1 MNDEIDPEDAARAL
15 SEIGRRREQV
25 IRRAATPGWH
35 WWATA
40 VLTIALAATIDS
52 GSGALLWTGV
62 ALFTVGSLVISG
74 LLSRAR
80 RGAPPRRDLAAPGSV
95 PRLLA
100 GIAAC
105 AAVLLGLCL
114 ATGLSLKAARVPYP
128 ATISVAVTMVVFAVG
143 GQALMRYHTALLV
156 RRSWSQR

>member
-1 MNDEIDPEDAARAL
+1 MNDQIEPADAARAL

-40 VLTIALAATIDS
+40 VLTIALAAAIDS
-52 GSGALLWTGV
+52 GSSALLWTGV
-62 ALFTVGSLVISG
+62 ALFTVGSIVING
-74 LLSRAR
+74 LLSRAL
-80 RGAPPRRDLAAPGSV
+80 RGTQPRRDLAALDSV
-95 PRLLA
+95 PKLLA

-105 AAVLLGLCL
+105 AAVLLGVCL

-143 GQALMRYHTALLV
+143 GQVLMRYHTAFLV
-156 RRSWSQR
+156 RRSRSQP